1 MENGNGNEKFQI
13 NFSEGMTKAEVILRK
28 GAAVKELEPKAP
40 IKTNLSGVIGV
51 PVEYLTKR
59 VATGQFTQER
69 SHLIVN
75 REKIKLSLVI
85 NEDDEYT
92 SGKVD
97 GTLEFHPKFIE
108 FGINTG
114 KVWTPTELGLFFKMN
129 RSFFPDKATN
139 MKLVTDLMNFSATV
153 NNTIERN
160 VKENGDRT
168 DNFAQVVNSN
178 LPASFTLSIPIFK
191 GMKFETL
198 EVETFAKV
206 DGREVAFTLLSP
218 GANQTLEEI
227 RDNAID
233 EQLKHIKEIAPY
245 IAIIEV

>member
-1 MENGNGNEKFQI
+1 MDENKKVVVNLP
-13 NFSEGMTKAEVILRK
+13 EGTTQAEVTVREGEAIKVLD
-28 GAAVKELEPKAP
+28 PKAP
-40 IKTNLSGVIGV
+40 VKTNLSGVIGV
-51 PVEYLTKR
+51 PFEYLAKR
-59 VATGQFTQER
+59 VTTGQFTQER

-75 REKIKLSLVI
+75 REEIKLSLVI
-85 NEDDEYT
+85 NEDDEYQR
-92 SGKVD
+92 GQVD
-97 GTLEFHPKFIE
+97 GTLDYHPKFVE

-114 KVWTPTELGLFFKMN
+114 KAWTPTGLGLFFKMN
-129 RSFFPDKATN
+129 RAFFPDKSAN

-153 NNTIERN
+153 NNKIERA

-168 DNFAQVVNSN
+168 DNFAQEVNSN
-178 LPASFTLSIPIFK
+178 LPPSFTLNVPIFK
-191 GMKFETL
+191 GMNAESL

-227 RDNAID
+227 RDKAID
-233 EQLKHIKEIAPY
+233 TQLDQIREIAPN